1 MQILNMWG
9 DGIVDDIRAAAPDAE
24 IVPVPRRRTSSTRA
38 RLAVRCCS
46 RCGSAIRCSTT
57 STRSASGGCTSRV
70 PASTRWP
77 RPLLEG
83 RTVTCARGV
92 SAIPISEF
100 VLGAMLAFEKDMPDV
115 WLDEPPEH
123 WNIASLGELAGK
135 TVGIVGLGG
144 IGTAVAR
151 RALAFDMRVRALRR
165 NPRGDQPG
173 RCRDRRSTWTIC
185 SRPPIT
191 SSSPRPP
198 PRRRGT
204 CSMRGAFARM
214 KPGVHLVNIA
224 RGSLVDQDALRV
236 GARRRSGRVRQPRHR
251 RPRAAPGR
259 ALALRSPEGAGLGAR
274 LVVVAEGLRRGSSE
288 SFTHNLR
295 RYVAGET
302 LHGIV
307 DPDEGY

>member
-24 IVPVPRRRTSSTRA
+24 IVPVPGPDEFDPGATRGEVLFA
-38 RLAVRCCS
+38 MWFGHPVFDHLDEVGVRWMHL
-46 RCGSAIRCSTT
+46 
-57 STRSASGGCTSRV
+57 SGTGV
-70 PASTRWP
+70 DAWP

-100 VLGAMLAFEKDMPDV
+100 VLGAMLAFEKDMPNV

-123 WNIASLGELAGK
+123 WNLASLGELAGK

-165 NPRGDQPG
+165 NPRATSPDGVEIVARPG
-173 RCRDRRSTWTIC
+173 RSARDRRSPRAGRTGHRGDAEPARRERV
-185 SRPPIT
+185 RPDEARRA
-191 SSSPRPP
+191 PRQH
-198 PRRRGT
+198 R
-204 CSMRGAFARM
+204 A
-214 KPGVHLVNIA
+214 GVVGRSGRA
-224 RGSLVDQDALRV
+224 AC
-236 GARRRSGRVRQPRHR
+236 GARRRYASRAPASTPSTPSRSRPGTGSSTTRRCGSRRTSRGPRR
-251 RPRAAPGR
+251 RPSTRIIG
-259 ALALRSPEGAGLGAR
+259 
-274 LVVVAEGLRRGSSE
+274 VVHE
-288 SFTHNLR
+288 NLR
-295 RYVAGET
+295 RYVAGEP

>member
-9 DGIVDDIRAAAPDAE
+9 DRVADDIRAAAPDAE
-24 IVPVPRRRTSSTRA
+24 ILPVPGPDEFDPSATRGEVLFA
-38 RLAVRCCS
+38 MWFGHPIFDHLDEVGVRWMHL
-46 RCGSAIRCSTT
+46 
-57 STRSASGGCTSRV
+57 SGTGV
-70 PASTRWP
+70 DAWP

-100 VLGAMLAFEKDMPDV
+100 VLGAMLAFEKDMPNV

-123 WNIASLGELAGK
+123 WNIASLGELAGE

-151 RALAFDMRVRALRR
+151 RALAFDMRVRALRK
-165 NPRGDQPG
+165 NPRANSPDGVEIVLDLGDLLETADHLVLAAPATAAT
-173 RCRDRRSTWTIC
+173 RNLLDAS
-185 SRPPIT
+185 
-191 SSSPRPP
+191 
-198 PRRRGT
+198 
-204 CSMRGAFARM
+204 AFARM

-224 RGSLVDQDALRV
+224 RGSLVDQDALR
-236 GARRRSGRVRQPRHR
+236 AALDDGRVACASLDTVDPEPLPAGHWLFDHPRVRVSAHISWS
-251 RPRAAPGR
+251 
-259 ALALRSPEGAGLGAR
+259 SPKAFTR
-274 LVVVAEGLRRGSSE
+274 IVE
-288 SFTHNLR
+288 SFTQNLR

-302 LHGIV
+302 LYGTV